1 MREEGGAW
9 RLLIPLPFWAPAA
22 VPALQR
28 WEAKVLL
35 TMAIEHVAALLVQPM
50 STERFVRRRWDGQIV
65 EVDEF
70 QVAKALSTA
79 ELEFLSHE
87 VDSKNLFD
95 WCLHFNHH
103 RTAAALISYSVP
115 GLPPPVAC
123 CTHGTQ
129 LQR

>member
-1 MREEGGAW
+1 MGSLEGHG
-9 RLLIPLPFWAPAA
+9 LLHRSLAMHMLMHPCCSN
-22 VPALQR
+22 Q
-28 WEAKVLL
+28 
-35 TMAIEHVAALLVQPM
+35 HVAALLVQPM